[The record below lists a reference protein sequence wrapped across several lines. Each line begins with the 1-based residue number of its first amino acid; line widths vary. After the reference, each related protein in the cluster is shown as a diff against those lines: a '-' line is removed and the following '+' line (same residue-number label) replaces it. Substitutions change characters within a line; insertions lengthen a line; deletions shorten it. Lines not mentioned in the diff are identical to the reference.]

1 MAVSPV
7 ILGPSE
13 VSALL
18 RSEDLIP
25 RLEEALVRFSA
36 GSITQP
42 LRTIIPLEKHNGF
55 FLAMPAYSPHDD
67 VLATK
72 LLTFYQ
78 REPSSSHPNHMSSI
92 LLFDPACGS
101 LQAVLDGNV
110 ITVRRTAAVSA
121 IATKFLKP
129 PQADILC
136 ILGSG
141 QQAVGHYEVFME
153 MFSFKEVR
161 VWSRTKTNTEK
172 FARTVR
178 GPVRVCDSVKEA
190 VQGADVIVTVTR
202 SMEPVLF
209 GEWVKPGAHIN
220 AVGACRPDWREMDD
234 ELMKKAVVYV
244 DSREAALKESGD
256 VILSGAEIF
265 SELGDVVNG
274 TKPALSERTS
284 VFKSLGMGIQ
294 DAVSAKLVFD
304 HWKARP

>member
-121 IATKFLKP
+121 IATK
-129 PQADILC
+129 
-136 ILGSG
+136 
-141 QQAVGHYEVFME
+141 
-153 MFSFKEVR
+153 VR

>member
-1 MAVSPV
+1 MPKDLSCDETGGIHAEGWKSEVKREQAQTREDREVEKRSRALKRKEIEIWTEPGGGDMAVSPV

-25 RLEEALVRFSA
+25 CLEEALVRFSA

-42 LRTIIPLEKHNGF
+42 LRSIIPLEKHNGF

-121 IATKFLKP
+121 IATK
-129 PQADILC
+129 
-136 ILGSG
+136 
-141 QQAVGHYEVFME
+141 
-153 MFSFKEVR
+153 VR
-161 VWSRTKTNTEK
+161 VWSKTKTNAEK
-172 FARTVR
+172 FARTIR
-178 GPVRVCDSVKEA
+178 GPVLVCASVKEA

-202 SMEPVLF
+202 STEPVLF

-220 AVGACRPDWREMDD
+220 
-234 ELMKKAVVYV
+234 
-244 DSREAALKESGD
+244 
-256 VILSGAEIF
+256 
-265 SELGDVVNG
+265 G
-274 TKPALSERTS
+274 TRT
-284 VFKSLGMGIQ
+284 
-294 DAVSAKLVFD
+294 
-304 HWKARP
+304 